1 MVAEGAREAK
11 MDEDAAV
18 PDADIIARVNRDLL
32 VTTPLA
38 PADLLFVFGSRHAV
52 PAFVEHAAALW
63 REGFCRWVLVTG
75 GMTPDG
81 DLDEATDMS
90 RRMIA
95 AGVPAEAVLIER
107 RATNTGEN
115 VIFSLPIIEARLGL
129 ENVRSLIAL
138 GKATTSARY
147 LMTLQRH
154 WPQVRKMLATV
165 NHLPHPIEEWPR
177 HPALRAKVLE
187 EWRKLDVYRAAGF
200 IADLP

>member
-11 MDEDAAV
+11 MDENAAV
-18 PDADIIARVNRDLL
+18 PDADLIARVNRELL

-52 PAFVEHAAALW
+52 PAFVERAAELW
-63 REGFCRWVLVTG
+63 RDGYYRWALVTG
-75 GMTPDG
+75 GVTPGG

-95 AGVPAEAVLIER
+95 AGVPPEVILIEP

-115 VIFSLPIIEARLGL
+115 VIFSLPVIEASLGL
-129 ENVRSLIAL
+129 ANVGALIAL
-138 GKATTSARY
+138 GKTTTSARY

-177 HPALRAKVLE
+177 HPSLRAKVLE
-187 EWRKLDVYRAAGF
+187 EWRKLAPYRAVGF